1 MLCLDTNILVHAFR
15 TGSPEHQRVH
25 SWLIDALSGDE
36 PVIVPVE
43 VGSAFL
49 RLCTNRRAL
58 PDASSSA
65 DALEFLHRVTSAAYV
80 VSATPS
86 AWQRF
91 VDLVAQFELVGND
104 IPDALIA
111 AQAMDYQAEL
121 VSFDQG
127 FERFTDLAVRPIP
140 PVNSEG

>member
-15 TGSPEHQRVH
+15 AGSPEHQRVH
-25 SWLIDALSGDE
+25 SWLIEALSGDE

-49 RLCTNRRAL
+49 RLCTNRRAF
-58 PDASSSA
+58 PDASSTS
-65 DALEFLHRVTSAAYV
+65 DALAFLQSVTSSAYV
-80 VSATPS
+80 VSASSS

-91 VDLVAQFELVGND
+91 LDLVTELKLVGND

-111 AQAMDYQAEL
+111 AEALDYQAVL
-121 VSFDQG
+121 VTLDKG
-127 FERFTDLAVRPIP
+127 FGRFTDLQVQSVP
-140 PVNSEG
+140 

>member
-15 TGSPEHQRVH
+15 AGSPDHQRVH
-25 SWLIDALSGDE
+25 SWLIEALSGDE

-49 RLCTNRRAL
+49 RLCTNRRAF
-58 PDASSSA
+58 PDASSSS
-65 DALEFLHRVTSAAYV
+65 DALAFLQRVTRSAYV
-80 VSATPS
+80 VSASPT

-91 VDLVAQFELVGND
+91 LDLVAELELVGND
-104 IPDALIA
+104 VPDALIA
-111 AQAMDYQAEL
+111 AEAIDYQAVL

-127 FERFTDLAVRPIP
+127 FGRFTELQVQSVP
-140 PVNSEG
+140 